1 MVVEY
6 RDGTPFTGDNHTHT
20 ELANAIRTKK
30 YGKDVREPIA
40 QLADK
45 MGDVIEKIPKL
56 NAGQALKG
64 FSPSFTSPLWDW
76 ENMTVTI
83 PAINWSNASYTTL
96 VIDTQILDISSVTE
110 GWISL
115 DIKNKCYVVNSI
127 SDTTIVVGS
136 YSLTK
141 KRGFFYNVGFENNS
155 TTVATLPMFGYT
167 TDLIMPDWDND
178 LIQIPAITWG
188 GGNKSIKTDATNVD
202 LANLDFGF
210 LAIKRTD
217 YNSYVISATRDISDD
232 KIVIG
237 AFDKGLRNFKI
248 NAFTWDSGI
257 NFKNRQIRG
266 YSYFDKIY
274 CDWDNDKIFIPSIS
288 WDGLH
293 SSRYSPY
300 TTSEA
305 TTIDMTTDQ
314 IWFLTLDWK
323 FIDGNE
329 RFIFKT
335 QSKAPED
342 QFVIGWGDRRSRTAS
357 FTAISSSLDAQTKIN
372 LVMFVGQSNMAG
384 RGDNLNQVEANVEQ
398 AGYEFRAIS
407 DPTRLYRVTE
417 PFGVNENNPYG
428 INEPGAKTGGIIRS
442 FINEAYRL
450 TGQKIIGVSAS
461 KGGSSIEEWQP
472 GGPYLTDAINRMNL
486 AKKYMEKQGIPIN
499 ATYMIF
505 LQGET
510 DGDRGMSKE
519 SYTEKLEKMIY
530 EMEKAGVNH
539 TFLIRIGE
547 GPADYTKIQ
556 EAQTEYCKTRKNVT
570 LISTVLKRFKSLG
583 FMKDSY
589 HYHQFAYNF
598 LAHDAA
604 KNYAYYINTNKE
616 PTMYDSLTGGL
627 YIPLDPKF

>member
-1 MVVEY
+1 MDEY
-6 RDGTPFTGDNHTHT
+6 RDETPFTGDNHTPT

-40 QLADK
+40 QLAEK
-45 MGDVIEKIPKL
+45 MGDVIEKNSKF
-56 NAGQALKG
+56 NVGQA
-64 FSPSFTSPLWDW
+64 
-76 ENMTVTI
+76 
-83 PAINWSNASYTTL
+83 
-96 VIDTQILDISSVTE
+96 
-110 GWISL
+110 
-115 DIKNKCYVVNSI
+115 
-127 SDTTIVVGS
+127 
-136 YSLTK
+136 
-141 KRGFFYNVGFENNS
+141 
-155 TTVATLPMFGYT
+155 MFGYT
-167 TDLIMPDWDND
+167 TDLIMPDWDNN
-178 LIQIPAITWG
+178 LIQIPAITWAS
-188 GGNKSIKTDATNVD
+188 GNKAIATDVTNVD
-202 LANLDFGF
+202 LTNLDHGF

-217 YNSYVISATRDISDD
+217 NDLYVISATRYISDD
-232 KIVIG
+232 KIVVG
-237 AFDKGLRNFKI
+237 AFNKALRSFKI

-257 NFKNRQIRG
+257 NLKHKQIRG
-266 YSYFDKIY
+266 YSNFDKIY
-274 CDWDNDKIFIPSIS
+274 CDWDNNKIFIPSIR
-288 WDGLH
+288 WDGLR
-293 SSRYSPY
+293 SSSYA
-300 TTSEA
+300 TSEA

-314 IWFLTLDWK
+314 VWFLTLNWK
-323 FIDGNE
+323 FIDGND
-329 RFIFKT
+329 RFVFKT
-335 QSKAPED
+335 QSKAPQDE
-342 QFVIGWGDRRSRTAS
+342 FVIGWGDRRSRTAS
-357 FTAISSSLDAQTKIN
+357 FTVMSSSLDAQTKIN

-384 RGDNLNQVEANVEQ
+384 RGDNLSQVEANVEQ

-407 DPTRLYRVTE
+407 DPTKLYRVIE
-417 PFGVNENNPYG
+417 PFGANENNPGG
-428 INEPGAKTGGIIRS
+428 INEPGMKTGGITRS

-510 DGDRGMSKE
+510 DGDRGMTKE
-519 SYTEKLEKMIY
+519 SYIEKLEKTIY

-547 GPADYTKIQ
+547 GPVDYTKIQ

-627 YIPLDPKF
+627 YIPIDPKF